1 MTALSSTLT
10 TLENKQIPIL
20 LNPKKRKKESRFEE
34 EIGES
39 DNWSRFI
46 AWKSKE
52 GLVPLTKHASY
63 LVWCFGEPTVRNTNY
78 SINPLA
84 TVFFNDTFS

>member
-20 LNPKKRKKESRFEE
+20 LNPKKRKKESRLDE

-52 GLVPLTKHASY
+52 GLVPLTKLSRF
-63 LVWCFGEPTVRNTNY
+63 VIEKCW
-78 SINPLA
+78 
-84 TVFFNDTFS
+84 